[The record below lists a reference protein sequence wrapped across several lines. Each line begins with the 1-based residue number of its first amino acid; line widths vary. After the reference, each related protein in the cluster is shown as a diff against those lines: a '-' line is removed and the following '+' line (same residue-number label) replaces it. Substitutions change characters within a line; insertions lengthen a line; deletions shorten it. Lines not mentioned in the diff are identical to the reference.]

1 MGKKIHEPFEAGK
14 AALALCVCA
23 SVCVCV
29 FVREDG
35 TYENTFHGKRRHST
49 DAGEGFDELVVRVQ
63 PVQLPHVVSEHPVNI
78 I

>member
-1 MGKKIHEPFEAGK
+1 MNLSRQARQHSPKNKFMEKKIHEPFEAGK

-23 SVCVCV
+23 IVCVCV

-49 DAGEGFDELVVRVQ
+49 DAGEGFDELVVRV
-63 PVQLPHVVSEHPVNI
+63 
-78 I
+78 